1 MLKFTVGANEETFI
15 DMALETNEIQL
26 LLNMTERYKKNC
38 SANDS
43 YSLEAIYNKVKALY
57 FLDKQ
62 PDEQGLK
69 QIQNI
74 LFPSNEISSNNAHIV
89 SIESLSFSKRTFH
102 CLDRAN
108 IKTLGELL
116 CLSEEELL
124 RIRNLGVQSLNE
136 ITETLS
142 NYDLALPKFK
152 NTK

>member
-1 MLKFTVGANEETFI
+1 MLKFTVSTNEETFI

-26 LLNMTERYKKNC
+26 LLNMTERYKKDC

-74 LFPSNEISSNNAHIV
+74 LFPSDEINKDNANKIK
-89 SIESLSFSKRTFH
+89 IQNLSFSKRTFH

-116 CLSEEELL
+116 CLSEDDLL

-136 ITETLS
+136 IIETLN
-142 NYDLALPKFK
+142 NYDLALPSFK

>member
-1 MLKFTVGANEETFI
+1 MLEFTIIANKEITM
-15 DMALETNEIQL
+15 DMVLETNEIAIL
-26 LLNMTERYKKNC
+26 LDMIKRYKKDI
-38 SANDS
+38 SADEL
-43 YSLEAIYNKVKALY
+43 YFLDAIQNKIKALY

-69 QIQNI
+69 QIQSI
-74 LFPSNEISSNNAHIV
+74 LFPSNEISSNNARIV

-124 RIRNLGVQSLNE
+124 RIRNLGMQSLNE
-136 ITETLS
+136 IIETLS
-142 NYDLALPKFK
+142 DYNLALPKFK

>member
-1 MLKFTVGANEETFI
+1 MLEFTITANKEITI
-15 DMALETNEIQL
+15 DMVLETNEIAIL
-26 LLNMTERYKKNC
+26 LDMIKRYKKDI
-38 SANDS
+38 SADEL
-43 YSLEAIYNKVKALY
+43 YFLDAIQNKIKALY

-69 QIQNI
+69 QIQSI

-116 CLSEEELL
+116 CLSEDELL

-136 ITETLS
+136 IIETLS
-142 NYDLALPKFK
+142 KYDLTLPKFK

>member
-1 MLKFTVGANEETFI
+1 MLTFTIVANKEITM
-15 DMALETNEIQL
+15 DMALETDEIAIL
-26 LLNMTERYKKNC
+26 LDMIKRYKKDI
-38 SANDS
+38 SAYEL
-43 YSLEAIYNKVKALY
+43 YSLDAIYNKIKALY

-69 QIQNI
+69 QIQSI

-142 NYDLALPKFK
+142 NYDLALPRFK

>member
-1 MLKFTVGANEETFI
+1 MLKFTVGTNEETFI

-26 LLNMTERYKKNC
+26 LLNMTERYKKDC

-69 QIQNI
+69 QIQNF
-74 LFPSNEISSNNAHIV
+74 LFPSDEINKDNTNNIK
-89 SIESLSFSKRTFH
+89 IQNLSFSKRTFH

-116 CLSEEELL
+116 CLSEDDLL

-136 ITETLS
+136 IIETLN
-142 NYDLALPKFK
+142 NYDLALRSFK

>member
-1 MLKFTVGANEETFI
+1 MLKFTITANDKTNIVIE
-15 DMALETNEIQL
+15 LETNEIAIL
-26 LLNMTERYKKNC
+26 LDMIKRYKKDI
-38 SANDS
+38 SAYEL
-43 YSLEAIYNKVKALY
+43 YSLDAIHNKIKALY

-69 QIQNI
+69 QIQSI
-74 LFPSNEISSNNAHIV
+74 LFPSNEISSNNAHII

-142 NYDLALPKFK
+142 NYDLSLLRFK